1 MPATLQD
8 KLRAKQF
15 VITAEVTPPVSAD
28 RAEFLAK
35 ALPLKGLADAVNVI
49 SAPLRQ
55 LQCLC
60 NRASNRSCSSLAATV
75 TA

>member
-35 ALPLKGLADAVNVI
+35 ALPLKGLADV
-49 SAPLRQ
+49 
-55 LQCLC
+55 
-60 NRASNRSCSSLAATV
+60 
-75 TA
+75 